1 MVKFQA
7 VRALSNFQLMVVLVV
22 RRLDRAD
29 SLASRV
35 VILVR
40 LQQLSDSAEGNYR
53 AMEALVRARLLGL
66 AVFLAGKEVVDRE
79 VFLA

>member
-29 SLASRV
+29 SLAGRV